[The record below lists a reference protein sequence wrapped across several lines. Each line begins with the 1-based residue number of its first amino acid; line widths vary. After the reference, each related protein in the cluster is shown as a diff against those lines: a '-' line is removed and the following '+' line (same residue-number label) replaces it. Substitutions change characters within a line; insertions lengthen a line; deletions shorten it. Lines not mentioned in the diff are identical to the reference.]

1 MGVASDLRLR
11 LVELRRRLQVLLER
25 RERASAAHSFARA
38 RQSVGVTHHDADEM
52 AQFARDELEGD
63 AEMTDVRREIM
74 SIGDELERDHGRGL
88 RARAGRALRSVR
100 RR

>member
-1 MGVASDLRLR
+1 MSVASDLRLR
-11 LVELRRRLQVLLER
+11 LVELRTRLHVLLER

-38 RQSVGVTHHDADEM
+38 RQSAGVTHHGAEEM
-52 AQFARDELEGD
+52 RQFARDELEGD

-74 SIGDELERDHGRGL
+74 SIDDELQRDYGGGL
-88 RARAGRALRSVR
+88 KARAARALRSVR